1 MFSRLAEKPGR
12 HVKQIDAKGDSSLDG
27 SAIGSKAMPTIQKIT
42 TFLMFEG
49 HAEEAM
55 RFYTSLFPDSEIED
69 VTRYAAGGA
78 GAEGTVERATFA
90 LAGQSFMCI
99 DSPVAHGFGFTPSI
113 SLYVHCDSAEDIDR
127 LYDELR
133 QDGQVL
139 MALDAY
145 DFSPRFGWVS
155 DRFGVSWQL
164 TLTGD

>member
-1 MFSRLAEKPGR
+1 
-12 HVKQIDAKGDSSLDG
+12 
-27 SAIGSKAMPTIQKIT
+27 MPTIQKIT

-55 RFYTSLFPDSEIED
+55 RFYTPLFSDSTID
-69 VTRYAAGGA
+69 QITRYGPGGA

-99 DSPVAHGFGFTPSI
+99 DSPVAHGFGFTPAM
-113 SLYVHCDSAEDIDR
+113 SLYVHCDSAAEIDR
-127 LYDELR
+127 LYEALR
-133 QDGQVL
+133 QGGQVL

-155 DRFGVSWQL
+155 DRYRVSWQL
-164 TLTGD
+164 TLAGD